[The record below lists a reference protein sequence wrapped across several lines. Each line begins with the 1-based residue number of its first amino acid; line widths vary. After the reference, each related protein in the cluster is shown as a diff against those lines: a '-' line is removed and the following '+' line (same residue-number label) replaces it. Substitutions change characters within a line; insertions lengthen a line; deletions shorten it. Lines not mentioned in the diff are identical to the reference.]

1 MPPADRSRR
10 RMPGTVEEQVDHGT
24 AVIAPDPDRPGGRLL
39 SVDGTPQSYVDLDDP
54 THLDFEYVRWL
65 ARLLDALA
73 PAGEPLQVL
82 HLGGGGCTLARYL
95 AATRPR
101 SGQLVVELDA
111 ALVELVRR
119 HLPLPRTGL
128 RIRTGDAREVLTGLR
143 DARYDV
149 VVGDVFGAARVP
161 AHLTGVEYLEQV
173 ARVLR
178 PGGVYAANLPDGPP
192 LRFAREQAAT
202 LRAVFGS
209 TTLVGP
215 PQVLRG
221 RRFGNLV
228 LIGSAGPLPV
238 AELTRQAAAD
248 PFPTR
253 VLDHDE
259 LGRFAGTARPTRDA
273 TAVPSP
279 QPPPDLFG

>member
-1 MPPADRSRR
+1 MPRPDRTRR
-10 RMPGTVEEQVDHGT
+10 RSPGTVEQPVDHGT
-24 AVIAPDPDRPGGRLL
+24 ATLAPDPDSPGGWLL
-39 SVDGTPQSYVDLDDP
+39 SVDGTPQSYVDLTDP
-54 THLDFEYVRWL
+54 TRLDFEYVRWL
-65 ARLLDALA
+65 ARLLDAVA

-119 HLPLPRTGL
+119 HLPLPRAGL
-128 RIRTGDAREVLTGLR
+128 RVRTGDAREVLAGLH
-143 DARYDV
+143 AGRYDV

-161 AHLTGVEYLEQV
+161 AHLTSVQYLEQV

>member
-1 MPPADRSRR
+1 MPRADRSRR
-10 RMPGTVEEQVDHGT
+10 RSPGTVEHQVDLGT
-24 AVIAPDPDRPGGRLL
+24 AVLAPDPDRPGAWLL
-39 SVDGTPQSYVDLDDP
+39 SVDGTPQSHVDPADP
-54 THLDFEYVRWL
+54 TYLDFEYVRWL
-65 ARLLDALA
+65 ARLADAVA
-73 PAGEPLQVL
+73 PAGEPLRVL

-119 HLPLPRTGL
+119 HLPLPRAGI
-128 RIRTGDAREVLTGLR
+128 RVRTGDAREVLTGLR
-143 DARYDV
+143 DAGYDL

-161 AHLTGVEYLEQV
+161 AHLTSVQYLEQV

-202 LRAVFGS
+202 LRAVFPR
-209 TTLVGP
+209 TALVGS

-228 LIGSAGPLPV
+228 LVGSTAPLPV
-238 AELTRQAAAD
+238 AELSRHAAGDA
-248 PFPTR
+248 FPAR

-259 LGRFAGTARPTRDA
+259 LAGFAGQARPTDDA
-273 TAVPSP
+273 RATPSP
-279 QPPPDLFG
+279 EPPGALFG